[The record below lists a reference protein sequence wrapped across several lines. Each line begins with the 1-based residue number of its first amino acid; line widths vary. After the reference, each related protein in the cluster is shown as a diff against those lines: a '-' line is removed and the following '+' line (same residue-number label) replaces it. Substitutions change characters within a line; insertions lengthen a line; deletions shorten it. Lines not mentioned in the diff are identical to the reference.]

1 VPTGSKGRLDEV
13 IMSGVG
19 ITAMVPE
26 ADADWAGLLLSLTV
40 AVNAAAPPVV
50 GVPEITPVDDRVKP
64 AGRLPEAI
72 DQL

>member
-1 VPTGSKGRLDEV
+1 MAVKPEVP
-13 IMSGVG
+13 
-19 ITAMVPE
+19 
-26 ADADWAGLLLSLTV
+26 LT
-40 AVNAAAPPVV
+40 V